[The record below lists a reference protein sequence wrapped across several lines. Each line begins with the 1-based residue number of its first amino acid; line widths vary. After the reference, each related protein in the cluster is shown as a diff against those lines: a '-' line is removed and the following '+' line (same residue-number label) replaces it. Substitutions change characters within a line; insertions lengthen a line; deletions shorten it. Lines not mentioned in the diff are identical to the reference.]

1 MIKVIYGPK
10 GTGKTKALVD
20 TANKL
25 AHGAYGTVVFIDR
38 SKQLLYSLKHEIR
51 FVDVSDFPTLGADGF
66 FGFICGILT
75 QNYDIEGIF
84 IDGLNKITGL
94 ELGELEPLFKK
105 LEKLSKDRENVIFYL
120 TINGVTEEV
129 PSFLSKYSE

>member
-20 TANKL
+20 AANKL
-25 AHGAYGTVVFIDR
+25 AHGADGTVVFIDR

-51 FVDVSDFPTLGADGF
+51 FVDVSDFPTLGVDGF

-94 ELGELEPLFKK
+94 DVGELEPLFSK
-105 LEKLSKDRENVIFYL
+105 LEKLSKDRENVIFYI
-120 TINGVTEEV
+120 TINGVTEEAPV
-129 PSFLSKYSE
+129 FISKYAE